1 MSLKVIELNDL
12 ALQAGDD
19 GGVLATSPGFAL
31 LQGKEVI
38 LGAEAEQQHR
48 LYPTSSHHRFWQELN
63 MAPLQTRGRIR
74 HHADLAYSQLL
85 ALAGEAGIDG
95 EVILAVPGHFS
106 REQLGLLLGI
116 TGQCPFQVTGMVDSA
131 LAAAVPAAER
141 WQEREHSIVHAALHL
156 HQVLL
161 TLLRRRGG
169 ELIVDKIVPVP
180 QLGRQQLLDALMRIA
195 NDAFIRQCRFNP
207 QHEAASEQQLW
218 SILADWLGHAAADQQ
233 EAQQNLLME
242 LQAGATT
249 YSAKLPH
256 DQLLTALQK
265 PYRSLLG
272 SLAPLLESADTGIL
286 LDQRLANL
294 PGAVATLGEAGPL
307 RVARPE
313 AVFETC
319 LRFKDRIT
327 AGEHVGLIRALP
339 FAESAAE
346 DLSAASNA
354 VSTPGP
360 THVLF
365 RNRAFPVDDLPLLS
379 SANGSAGPALA
390 LDIPGPATRLGRIA
404 LGQSGVS
411 LDCGASGF
419 QLNDAPVS
427 GQRPLQLGDRIRVPR
442 VADEILL
449 IEVSDGRRS

>member
-19 GGVLATSPGFAL
+19 GGVLAASPGFAL

-85 ALAGEAGIDG
+85 ALAGEAEIDG
-95 EVILAVPGHFS
+95 DVILAIPGHFS

-116 TGQCPFQVTGMVDSA
+116 AGQCPFQVTGMVDSA
-131 LAAAVPAAER
+131 LAAALPAAER
-141 WQEREHSIVHAALHL
+141 WQETEHSIVHAALHL
-156 HQVLL
+156 HQALL
-161 TLLRRRGG
+161 TRLRRRGG
-169 ELIVDKIVPVP
+169 ELIVDQIVPVP

-218 SILADWLGHAAADQQ
+218 SILADWLGHAAQS
-233 EAQQNLLME
+233 QQNLLME

-256 DQLLTALQK
+256 DQLLAALQK
-265 PYRSLLG
+265 PYRTLLG
-272 SLAPLLESADTGIL
+272 SLAPLLASADTGIL

-313 AVFETC
+313 AIFETC
-319 LRFKDRIT
+319 LRFKGRIT

-346 DLSAASNA
+346 SLPVASNA

-365 RNRAFPVDDLPLLS
+365 RNRAFPVDDLPLMS

-390 LDIPGPATRLGRIA
+390 LDIPGPSIRLGRIV
-404 LGQSGVS
+404 LGQSGVL
-411 LDCGASGF
+411 LDCGASEF